1 MTAAAAV
8 DREDVRR
15 ILHALAGDVQP
26 LAVLAAVMLD
36 EALRVAASDATDKRL
51 GAYPLEARA
60 WLVYHTFDSRRSQP
74 GYPDLTLVRASD
86 GRLIHVELKRERG
99 TFRPEQV
106 IWLGELR
113 EVARERGTEVYT
125 WRPSDWLS
133 GEIER
138 VLR

>member
-1 MTAAAAV
+1 MVVEAA
-8 DREDVRR
+8 E
-15 ILHALAGDVQP
+15 
-26 LAVLAAVMLD
+26 
-36 EALRVAASDATDKRL
+36 RL
-51 GAYPLEARA
+51 G